1 MTDPRAA
8 RTVSSMPPTSV
19 RADGPE
25 PPTRLACRL
34 AHPTHGA
41 AAGLPGAAYPLDVLP
56 AGSALPV
63 ATSHAVEV
71 PPPGPA
77 SPAAGASYPP
87 GTWSSPARPAGTP
100 NGYLRIGDR
109 ERQAV
114 ADELRAHFTAGRI
127 DVDEFSARL
136 DEVWAATTVTDLWT
150 ALRQLPPVPGQTRPW
165 DVPPAGWSGRPPW
178 TPTSHPPRRSVAY
191 TVARAHLHTYVMVAA
206 LLVAI
211 WLLTTPGGYFW
222 PIWPL
227 LFWGWFVFVHHRTTR
242 KWENRRTRRA

>member
-1 MTDPRAA
+1 MTDRRAV
-8 RTVSSMPPTSV
+8 RTVTSMPPTSL

-25 PPTRLACRL
+25 PPTRLAFRL

-41 AAGLPGAAYPLDVLP
+41 AADAPGPLAPAYPVDARP
-56 AGSALPV
+56 PGSALP
-63 ATSHAVEV
+63 
-71 PPPGPA
+71 
-77 SPAAGASYPP
+77 AAADYPVGAPP
-87 GTWSSPARPAGTP
+87 GTWSPPAPPGRAP

-109 ERQAV
+109 ERQTV

-127 DVDEFSARL
+127 DVEEFSTRL

-165 DVPPAGWSGRPPW
+165 DVPLAGWSGRPPW
-178 TPTSHPPRRSVAY
+178 TPTSPPPRRSVAY

-242 KWENRRTRRA
+242 KWEQRRTRRA